1 MFVRYSL
8 IYFIL
13 FFIPCFYGC
22 KTTTT
27 YPPTEKTIPLT
38 QNCSA
43 ATEKCD
49 EKMNEVE
56 QSLIAYKVFSW
67 IMFLIM
73 FIICIIIFGVWMI
86 GGQWVGENKPSPEE
100 KKKNTAAAKKNQNQ
114 WEKEKAGGVDTVC

>member
-1 MFVRYSL
+1 
-8 IYFIL
+8 
-13 FFIPCFYGC
+13 
-22 KTTTT
+22 
-27 YPPTEKTIPLT
+27 
-38 QNCSA
+38 
-43 ATEKCD
+43 
-49 EKMNEVE
+49 MNEVE